1 MKLEDNYFNKLR
13 IGNNDAENEKNDE
26 KIFEE
31 NQNSEENIEE
41 SEN

>member
-13 IGNNDAENEKNDE
+13 IGNNDAENEKNDK